1 VALKIVVGCGTYD
14 GGGYI
19 TTSDDGLNWSSPE
32 QLFII
37 FLLLFYYNNKTY
49 RTKLGYASFPA
60 YPTKILHT

>member
-1 VALKIVVGCGTYD
+1 MFFLLVNGNSFFLSVK
-14 GGGYI
+14 
-19 TTSDDGLNWSSPE
+19 SFR
-32 QLFII
+32 FII